1 MPDRRNIKIVITV
14 ISDGDNFSTSEKDSE
29 AMTCVYPMP
38 VPDNFTLYRTLMA
51 LHKNMGAIEE
61 AINTSPIGD

>member
-14 ISDGDNFSTSEKDSE
+14 ISDGDNFETSEKDSE
-29 AMTCVYPMP
+29 AMSCVYSMP

-51 LHKNMGAIEE
+51 LHKNMNSIEDD
-61 AINTSPIGD
+61 INSTSIGD